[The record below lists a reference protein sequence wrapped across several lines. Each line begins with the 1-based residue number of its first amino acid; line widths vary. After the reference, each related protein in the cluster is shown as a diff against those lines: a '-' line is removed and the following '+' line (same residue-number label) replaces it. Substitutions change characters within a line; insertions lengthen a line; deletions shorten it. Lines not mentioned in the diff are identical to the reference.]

1 MPSRSPTHTDREE
14 SSPEIALDAG
24 TRREQ
29 RAQSQEMDVALLRQG
44 GIYEVTSSSG
54 NVYIIDLLSK
64 SCSCPDDPP
73 SGGCKHYRRVRTDLQ
88 AGLVPRPDGKLPT
101 LRSDANERTDTGGDR
116 EPDSTTTPNFSDAD
130 IHAIR
135 SAEAALVKQQL
146 LTELL
151 ARDVKRAHLDR
162 EIHDLEFL
170 VEILGDIATENGYV
184 EGILKEPTED

>member
-1 MPSRSPTHTDREE
+1 MPSRPPTHTDREE

-44 GIYEVTSSSG
+44 GIYEVSSSSG
-54 NVYIIDLLSK
+54 NVYIVDILSK

-101 LRSDANERTDTGGDR
+101 TSPR
-116 EPDSTTTPNFSDAD
+116 FSDAD

-135 SAEAALVKQQL
+135 SAEAVLVKQQL

-151 ARDVKRAHLDR
+151 AREVELAHLDR
-162 EIHDLEFL
+162 EVHDLEFL
-170 VEILGDIATENGYV
+170 VEVLEDLTTENDYD
-184 EGILKEPTED
+184 EDLLEEPLGP